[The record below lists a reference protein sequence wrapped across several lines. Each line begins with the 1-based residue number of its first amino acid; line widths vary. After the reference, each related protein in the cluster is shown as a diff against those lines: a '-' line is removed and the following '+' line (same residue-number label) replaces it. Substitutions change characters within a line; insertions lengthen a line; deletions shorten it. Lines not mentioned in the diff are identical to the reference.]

1 MVVTSVAA
9 RMSAPAI
16 ILAAAAIVA
25 PSLAVL
31 APLGVA
37 PLLTIVAVALL
48 IAAPRRLWEASRPL
62 WPFAVLWAALAAFG
76 ALSALWSILPTHSLI
91 EGARVLAIGAEGT
104 IALAAARTLTPP
116 EAARVGLAAA
126 VGTALG
132 AGLLL
137 FEWTTGAAL
146 TRWLHDWGQAVS

>member
-62 WPFAVLWAALAAFG
+62 WPFAV
-76 ALSALWSILPTHSLI
+76 LSALWSILPTHSLI